1 MAHCSTSNADTSASA
16 PQISSWYVDESYE
29 ELKKGIHLVRISDE
43 TFTCPY
49 CPKRKQGYM
58 YRELLQHASEVCH
71 SSALKKSAREKANH
85 MALAKYLEKDLAS
98 FDSPSKP
105 VDKGTKVL
113 SMGETVQG
121 HCSDNDTNTSAT
133 QISGWYVNKFYKE
146 LQAASQNVKTSD
158 DTFACPFCPKNRK
171 QDYAYKE
178 ILSHASGVGK
188 SISQKRSMKEKATH
202 LALMK
207 YLKKDVIIKDADC
220 PSRPADKGAPTASS
234 HETVMG
240 QCSDKNPGTVASRI
254 SRRYLIKAYE
264 ELKKGKHIVKVS
276 DGSFICPY
284 CPKKISRPYVLR
296 EILEHAYG
304 VGKSSSQRRTGTEKA
319 NHVALVKYL
328 KTDLVNVN
336 RPSKSL
342 DEGTKVLSPAKSV
355 MRQCSTKHTNASAY
369 QISGWHVDRSY
380 QQLKKMGNHNV
391 KTSDET
397 FTCPYCPKKRKRDYA
412 YRELLE
418 HASGVG
424 QSSSQKRSATEKAD
438 HLALLQY
445 LKKDLI
451 YVNGPSKPIEDITYL
466 VNSDEQF
473 VWPWTGIVVNIPTIQ
488 TEDGRCVGQSSAML
502 RDEYKS
508 RGFNPRRVLALWSSQ
523 VHSGTALVEFNSN
536 WLGLDDAL
544 RFERA
549 YELDHHGKK
558 DWLAYTE
565 QKYGIYAWVA
575 RVNDY
580 KLNNIVGEQLR
591 KMRDVRTIKQL
602 MEEEARKQDKLVFNL
617 TNTIQEKNK
626 LLKEMEVK
634 YSEATIKMDI
644 VMGEIDKLTKS
655 HDEEMKKIQSSAR
668 QYFQNIFSGHER
680 LKLQLESQK
689 TELEL
694 RRIELEKREAHN
706 ESERKRLKEE
716 IEENAMKNS
725 SLQIAVR
732 EQEKANQNILR
743 LAADQKREKEELHAK
758 IIQLEKQLDMKQKLE
773 LEIHQLKGKLNV
785 MKHMEDDGD
794 SEVLNVMDVLYNEL
808 REKEQSLRE
817 IGTLNQTLIV
827 KERKSNDELQDARK
841 VLIGGVKDLCTRG
854 NIGVRR
860 MGELDIRPFVD
871 FMRKRCND
879 EEAEERSLEMC
890 SLWEEYLKDPD
901 WHPFKISTIDG
912 KHQEM
917 VDDNDEKL
925 KGLRNEM
932 GEGVYNAVVKALREI
947 NEYNPSGRYITS
959 ELWNY
964 KDGRKATLQEGV
976 NFLLEEWKLHKR

>member
-49 CPKRKQGYM
+49 CPKRKQGYL

-85 MALAKYLEKDLAS
+85 MALAKYLEKDLVS

-171 QDYAYKE
+171 QDYAYRE

-207 YLKKDVIIKDADC
+207 YLKKDVIIKDEDC
-220 PSRPADKGAPTASS
+220 PSNPADKGAPTASS

-276 DGSFICPY
+276 DESFICPY

-304 VGKSSSQRRTGTEKA
+304 VGKSSSQRRSGTEKA

-336 RPSKSL
+336 GPSKSL
-342 DEGTKVLSPAKSV
+342 DEGTKVLSPTKNV
-355 MRQCSTKHTNASAY
+355 MRQSSTKHTNTSAY
-369 QISGWHVDRSY
+369 QISGWHVERSY
-380 QQLKKMGNHNV
+380 EQLKMGNHNV
-391 KTSDET
+391 KISDET

-424 QSSSQKRSATEKAD
+424 QSSSQKRNATEKAD
-438 HLALLQY
+438 HLALLKY
-445 LKKDLI
+445 LKKDLM
-451 YVNGPSKPIEDITYL
+451 YVDGPSRVGQSSSQKRSATEKVNHLALLKYLKKDLMYVDGPSKPIDEKTHF
-466 VNSDEQF
+466 VNSDEQL

-488 TEDGRCVGQSSAML
+488 TEDGRCVGQSGAML

-523 VHSGTALVEFNSN
+523 VHSGTALVEFNNN

-549 YELDHHGKK
+549 YELDHHGLK
-558 DWLAYTE
+558 DWLANTE
-565 QKYGIYAWVA
+565 QKCGIYAWVA

-580 KLNNIVGEQLR
+580 KLNNIIGEQLR
-591 KMRDVRTIKQL
+591 KMRDVITINQL

-655 HDEEMKKIQSSAR
+655 HDEEMKKIQS
-668 QYFQNIFSGHER
+668 
-680 LKLQLESQK
+680 K
-689 TELEL
+689 
-694 RRIELEKREAHN
+694 
-706 ESERKRLKEE
+706 

-725 SLQIAVR
+725 SLQIAAS

-841 VLIGGVKDLCTRG
+841 VLIGGVKEFCTRS

-860 MGELDIRPFVD
+860 MGELDIRPFVE

-879 EEAEERSLEMC
+879 EEAEERALEMC

-901 WHPFKISTIDG
+901 WHPFKISTIEG

-947 NEYNPSGRYITS
+947 NEYNPSGRYVTS

>member
-1 MAHCSTSNADTSASA
+1 MAHCSTSNTDTSASA

-49 CPKRKQGYM
+49 CPKRKQGYL

-71 SSALKKSAREKANH
+71 SSALKRSAREKANH

-98 FDSPSKP
+98 FDGPTKP
-105 VDKGTKVL
+105 VDKGTNVL
-113 SMGETVQG
+113 SMGDTVQ
-121 HCSDNDTNTSAT
+121 HHSSDKDTNISAT
-133 QISGWYVNKFYKE
+133 QISGFYVNKFYNK
-146 LQAASQNVKTSD
+146 LKTASQNAKTSD

-171 QDYAYKE
+171 QNYAYRE
-178 ILSHASGVGK
+178 ILAHASGVGQ
-188 SISQKRSMKEKATH
+188 SSSQKRSMKEKATH

-207 YLKKDVIIKDADC
+207 YLKKDVIIKDANC
-220 PSRPADKGAPTASS
+220 PSEPADKGSPTASS
-234 HETVMG
+234 HDTVMG
-240 QCSDKNPGTVASRI
+240 QCSNKNPGTTASRI
-254 SRRYLIKAYE
+254 SRRYFIKAYE

-276 DGSFICPY
+276 DESFICPY
-284 CPKKISRPYVLR
+284 CPRKLSRYYVLR
-296 EILEHAYG
+296 EILEHAKG
-304 VGKSSSQRRTGTEKA
+304 VSKSSSQKRSGTEKA
-319 NHVALVKYL
+319 NHLALVKYL
-328 KTDLVNVN
+328 KTDLVNANGRLKSVN
-336 RPSKSL
+336 
-342 DEGTKVLSPAKSV
+342 EGTKVLSPRKSV
-355 MRQCSTKHTNASAY
+355 MEQCSRKDTNTSAP
-369 QISGWHVDRSY
+369 QISRWHVDNSY
-380 QQLKKMGNHNV
+380 EQLKMGNHNV

-397 FTCPYCPKKRKRDYA
+397 FTCPYCPKKRKRDYV

-424 QSSSQKRSATEKAD
+424 QSSSQKRSTREKAD
-438 HLALLQY
+438 HLALLKY
-445 LKKDLI
+445 LKKDVI
-451 YVNGPSKPIEDITYL
+451 NIDGPLKPADDKTHL

-488 TEDGRCVGQSSAML
+488 TEDGRCVGQSGAML

-508 RGFNPRRVLALWSSQ
+508 RGFNPRRVRALWSSQ
-523 VHSGTALVEFNSN
+523 VHSGTALVEFNNN

-558 DWLAYTE
+558 DWLANTE
-565 QKYGIYAWVA
+565 LKYGIYAWLA
-575 RVNDY
+575 RVSDY
-580 KLNNIVGEQLR
+580 KLNNIIGEQLR
-591 KMRDVRTIKQL
+591 KMRDVRTINQL
-602 MEEEARKQDKLVFNL
+602 MEEEARKQDKLVLNL
-617 TNTIQEKNK
+617 TNTIQVKNK
-626 LLKEMEVK
+626 LLKEMEVQ
-634 YSEATIKMDI
+634 YSEATIKIDV

-706 ESERKRLKEE
+706 ESERKKLKEE

-725 SLQIAVR
+725 SLQIAVH
-732 EQEKANQNILR
+732 EQEKANKNLLR
-743 LAADQKREKEELHAK
+743 LAADQERQKEELHAK
-758 IIQLEKQLDMKQKLE
+758 IIRLEKQLDMKQKLE

-794 SEVLNVMDVLYNEL
+794 SEVLNVMDILYNEL
-808 REKEQSLRE
+808 RDKEQSLRE
-817 IGTLNQTLIV
+817 IGTLNQALIV

-841 VLIGGVKDLCTRG
+841 VLISGVKDMCTRG

-860 MGELDIRPFVD
+860 MGELDIRPFVE
-871 FMRKRCND
+871 FMRKRYND
-879 EEAEERSLEMC
+879 EEAEERALELC

-917 VDDNDEKL
+917 VDDTDEKL
-925 KGLRNEM
+925 KRLKNEM
-932 GEGVYNAVVKALREI
+932 GEEVYNAVVEALREI

-976 NFLLEEWKLHKR
+976 NFLLEQWKLHKR